1 MDEYDVPL
9 SKASEK
15 NTAENGYYEQ
25 MLDVIRGMMSIALK
39 TNEFL
44 KFAVITGCLCLAEES
59 VFTGTNNYASYS
71 VLDDR
76 FSRYFG
82 FTQEE
87 VEKLLLAAGLDDKAE
102 VFKAWYDGYL
112 FGNTAVYCPW
122 DVVSYVSALL
132 YDRDAEPKNYWRN
145 TSGNDVIREFA
156 GRFKVSRKLETLM
169 NGGSVTE
176 TISDEMTYDC
186 LYESEQNLWS
196 VLLMTG

>member
-1 MDEYDVPL
+1 M
-9 SKASEK
+9 
-15 NTAENGYYEQ
+15 
-25 MLDVIRGMMSIALK
+25 
-39 TNEFL
+39 
-44 KFAVITGCLCLAEES
+44 
-59 VFTGTNNYASYS
+59 
-71 VLDDR
+71 
-76 FSRYFG
+76 
-82 FTQEE
+82 
-87 VEKLLLAAGLDDKAE
+87 EKLLLAAGLDDKVE

-132 YDRDAEPKNYWRN
+132 YDWDAEPKNYWRN

-196 VLLMTG
+196 VLLMTGYLTKADAKMQGSKAALKIPNREIAGIFQDSIAILFKETVDRAK

>member
-1 MDEYDVPL
+1 MNHEAFCREWMNRYPVLFVSFKDVDGLDFPSAFIALQSVLSDLCIRYSALAESEEVDPVDRTAFLQLKEKKGTPASVKSALKMIMRMMNAVHGKPVILLMDEYDVPL

-76 FSRYFG
+76 FS
-82 FTQEE
+82 QP
-87 VEKLLLAAGLDDKAE
+87 VL
-102 VFKAWYDGYL
+102 W
-112 FGNTAVYCPW
+112 
-122 DVVSYVSALL
+122 L
-132 YDRDAEPKNYWRN
+132 YA
-145 TSGNDVIREFA
+145 
-156 GRFKVSRKLETLM
+156 
-169 NGGSVTE
+169 GGSGKAALG
-176 TISDEMTYDC
+176 C
-186 LYESEQNLWS
+186 WA
-196 VLLMTG
+196 